1 MKLSKQ
7 ANGTLLMALQKCL
20 LEQSDITDILD
31 NLDFDVDSEGQLVV
45 NNPPSFRV
53 DDPTESENIAKC
65 RNTYMNA
72 ILVRA
77 FMKLGTR

>member
-31 NLDFDVDSEGQLVV
+31 NLDFDVDSEGELIV
-45 NNPPSFRV
+45 NNPPSFKV
-53 DDPTESENIAKC
+53 DEQPTVGN
-65 RNTYMNA
+65 
-72 ILVRA
+72 LV
-77 FMKLGTR
+77 